1 MFHIQS
7 QTTTTGIFSRQRQRS
22 LLLILL
28 LAAGIVFTMFT
39 FFRFSHDPP
48 PKLEVG
54 SGPDAAAATTVV
66 KPPAPAETKTTVA
79 ATTTTTTAAAATTVA
94 KPPAETK
101 TKTADAATT
110 TTTITTTTAQNSV
123 AQISWK
129 CTNDSELR
137 RKIESS
143 DNVIIAMPAKAAGTS
158 FKRFAQ
164 ECNPPKSA
172 DIGFSSNIYDRKNM
186 KEILTH
192 SWDMPRIIPAHFWIP
207 EHLSKLLRNA
217 SRKTLIIY
225 SHRDESSR
233 FNSAVKHVLTQWC
246 KGEPNPPIP
255 EPRSKFFNKIDGDN
269 CYLDENKLIDKVL
282 QPHRFEMHF
291 STNRILTCQSYH
303 SIEEYAPNMIFV
315 DYSNASKIQELLSE
329 KYCPNMKSTFEIT
342 TPKTYKIY
350 ITREADGES
359 VLLSD
364 WMDRKMPFLEWTL
377 QLNDQASC
385 LVKTRQMED
394 ELDSCEGGFLDAKS
408 VPK

>member
-1 MFHIQS
+1 MVHIQS
-7 QTTTTGIFSRQRQRS
+7 QTTTTGNFSRQRPRS

-28 LAAGIVFTMFT
+28 LAAGFT
-39 FFRFSHDPP
+39 FPRFFHDPP

-54 SGPDAAAATTVV
+54 SGPDAAAAITVAVV
-66 KPPAPAETKTTVA
+66 KPPAPAEAKTTVA
-79 ATTTTTTAAAATTVA
+79 ATTTTS
-94 KPPAETK
+94 
-101 TKTADAATT
+101 
-110 TTTITTTTAQNSV
+110 ITTTTAQNSV

-143 DNVIIAMPAKAAGTS
+143 DNVIIAMPAKAAGT
-158 FKRFAQ
+158 
-164 ECNPPKSA
+164 
-172 DIGFSSNIYDRKNM
+172 SNIYDRKNM

-233 FNSAVKHVLTQWC
+233 FNSAVKHVLNQWC
-246 KGEPNPPIP
+246 KGDANPPIP

-342 TPKTYKIY
+342 TPKTYQIY
-350 ITREADGES
+350 ITREEDGES
-359 VLLSD
+359 VSLSD

>member
-7 QTTTTGIFSRQRQRS
+7 QTTTTTTGIFSRQRQRS

-28 LAAGIVFTMFT
+28 LAAGFT
-39 FFRFSHDPP
+39 FPRFFHDPP

-54 SGPDAAAATTVV
+54 SGPDAAAAITVAVV
-66 KPPAPAETKTTVA
+66 KPPAPAETKTAVA
-79 ATTTTTTAAAATTVA
+79 ATTTTTSTAAAATTVVKTSA
-94 KPPAETK
+94 KAK
-101 TKTADAATT
+101 TTVAATT
-110 TTTITTTTAQNSV
+110 TTTITTTMAPNSV

-158 FKRFAQ
+158 FKQFAQ

-233 FNSAVKHVLTQWC
+233 FNSAVKH
-246 KGEPNPPIP
+246 
-255 EPRSKFFNKIDGDN
+255 
-269 CYLDENKLIDKVL
+269 
-282 QPHRFEMHF
+282 
-291 STNRILTCQSYH
+291 
-303 SIEEYAPNMIFV
+303 
-315 DYSNASKIQELLSE
+315 
-329 KYCPNMKSTFEIT
+329 
-342 TPKTYKIY
+342 
-350 ITREADGES
+350 
-359 VLLSD
+359 
-364 WMDRKMPFLEWTL
+364 
-377 QLNDQASC
+377 
-385 LVKTRQMED
+385 
-394 ELDSCEGGFLDAKS
+394 
-408 VPK
+408 